1 MIVADVMTTPA
12 SVVAPACHVKRALEI
27 LDARGIT
34 ALPVVDEGRLI
45 GIVSERDLIRGVLP
59 RDLTHHVGVL
69 PPESAPGPTV
79 SVADVMR
86 TRPITVGPDTDV
98 AAAVDL
104 MERHAVKSLPVV
116 DTRGRVCGMVS
127 RRDIVRVLAT
137 PDAEIAVQ
145 LRTQLAAKIDWR
157 IQVVDGVAHMRGPRS
172 ASERA
177 LARATGYATPGVVEV
192 VIDRPTE
199 FVQRAD

>member
-12 SVVAPACHVKRALEI
+12 SVVTSACRAKRALEI
-27 LDARGIT
+27 LDAKGIT
-34 ALPVVDEGRLI
+34 ALPVVDEGRLV

-69 PPESAPGPTV
+69 PPESAPEPGV
-79 SVADVMR
+79 SVGDVMR
-86 TRPITVGPDTDV
+86 THPVTVSPDTDV
-98 AAAVDL
+98 AEAVGL
-104 MERHAVKSLPVV
+104 MEHHAVKSLPVV
-116 DTRGRVCGMVS
+116 DSRGRVCGMVS
-127 RRDIVRVLAT
+127 RRDVVRVLAT

-145 LRTQLAAKIDWR
+145 LRAQLAVKSDWR
-157 IQVVDGVAHMRGPRS
+157 IQVLDGVAHMRGPRS

-192 VIDRPTE
+192 VIDPVAESAR
-199 FVQRAD
+199 RAD